1 MRRALGFA
9 ILVTLVRRLPSSR
22 LLLVGLAMMLVATAC
37 GARLSGKELAEANG
51 KGASGVSAGA
61 GSDLQG
67 ADTQTADA
75 ANTSS
80 GSATGAASGPS
91 GGGSQSNRA
100 SGPANQAA
108 GGGSSA
114 CAAAGGNTDV
124 GVTANSITLGNVSL
138 LTGPVPGLFKGAVV
152 GTQAFFAYQNS
163 LGGVCG
169 RKLQL
174 DARDDQF
181 DANQNKAQYQDLTG
195 KAFGYVGSFSVV
207 DDGGAQ
213 VLNAHPDIPD
223 VSQALSR
230 SHVAVPNNFSIAP
243 IVPGWRLGSL
253 NYFKAKYPPDVIQ
266 HMAYFVEN
274 AQSAVDAVEGEVK
287 AAESVGYKFVYH
299 RTIEPTEANFS
310 SDVVAMQQNG
320 VKGIFFAGEV
330 GVFVRMAKAM
340 KQQNFSVP
348 FANWGANAYDP
359 AFVTSDAA
367 PATNGAILDQQLAM
381 YAGEDSTLPEVQ
393 LFDSWLKRTSPGQRP
408 DIFAAYGWE
417 SGRLFVQALTAAGP
431 KPTRANV
438 MAELKKI
445 DNFDGNGMLAP
456 AGPASKRP
464 PTCFMIMTVQNGR
477 FVRTDPPSGFICNQ
491 GGYYRI

>member
-1 MRRALGFA
+1 VSAGSA
-9 ILVTLVRRLPSSR
+9 SD
-22 LLLVGLAMMLVATAC
+22 VGGADAQAADAGAAGGAGAT
-37 GARLSGKELAEANG
+37 G
-51 KGASGVSAGA
+51 GASGGGAA
-61 GSDLQG
+61 GSQG
-67 ADTQTADA
+67 
-75 ANTSS
+75 
-80 GSATGAASGPS
+80 
-91 GGGSQSNRA
+91 NRA
-100 SGPANQAA
+100 GGATQAA
-108 GGGSSA
+108 GGGASS
-114 CAAAGGNTDV
+114 CGAAGGATDV
-124 GVTANSITLGNVSL
+124 GVANDKVTLGNVSL
-138 LTGPVPGLFKGAVV
+138 LTGPVPGLFKGAVI

-181 DANQNKAQYQDLTG
+181 DSNQNKAQYQDLLG
-195 KAFGYVGSFSVV
+195 KAFAMVGSFSVV

-213 VLNAHPDIPD
+213 VLNAHPEMPD

-253 NYFKAKYPPDVIQ
+253 NYFKAKYPPDVVE

-274 AQSAVDAVEGEVK
+274 AQSAVDAVDGEIK

-310 SDVVAMQQNG
+310 SDVVSMQRAG

-359 AFVTSDAA
+359 AFVTADAA
-367 PATNGAILDQQLAM
+367 SATNGSILDQQLAM
-381 YAGEDSTLPEVQ
+381 YGGEDSNLPEVQ
-393 LFDSWLKRTSPGQRP
+393 LFNSWLKRTAPGQHP

-417 SGRLFVQALTAAGP
+417 SARLFVQALTAAGA
-431 KPTRANV
+431 KPTRAGL

-464 PTCFMIMTVQNGR
+464 PTCFMIINVQNGK
-477 FVRTDPPSGFICNQ
+477 FVRADPPSGFICDK
-491 GGYYRI
+491 GGYFRV

>member
-1 MRRALGFA
+1 MRS
-9 ILVTLVRRLPSSR
+9 LPSTR
-22 LLLVGLAMMLVATAC
+22 LAFVAVVMMLIATAC
-37 GARLSGKELAEANG
+37 GARLNSQELRQASGRSS
-51 KGASGVSAGA
+51 GASSET
-61 GSDLQG
+61 GSDVQA
-67 ADTQTADA
+67 ADQQVADA
-75 ANTSS
+75 GGGTTGGATGTGGTAS
-80 GSATGAASGPS
+80 GSGSQAKG
-91 GGGSQSNRA
+91 GGGS
-100 SGPANQAA
+100 GTQAA
-108 GGGSSA
+108 AAASPCADGGS
-114 CAAAGGNTDV
+114 TDV
-124 GVTANSITLGNVSL
+124 GVTGNSITLGNVSL

-181 DANQNKAQYQDLTG
+181 DSNQNRAQYQDLIG
-195 KAFGYVGSFSVV
+195 KTFGLVGSFSVV

-213 VLNAHPDIPD
+213 VLSAHPDVPD

-230 SHVAVPNNFSIAP
+230 NHVTVANNFSIAP

-253 NYFKAKYPPDVIQ
+253 NYFKEKFPPDVIQ
-266 HMAYFVEN
+266 HMAYFVEDT
-274 AQSAVDAVEGEVK
+274 QSAIDAIDGEIK
-287 AAESVGYKFVYH
+287 AAQSVGYKFVYH
-299 RTIEPTEANFS
+299 RTVEPTEANFS

-340 KQQNFSVP
+340 KQQGFSVP

-359 AFVTSDAA
+359 AFITSDAQS
-367 PATNGAILDQQLAM
+367 ATNGALLDQQLAM

-393 LFDSWLKRTSPGQRP
+393 LFNTWLKRTSPGQHP

-417 SGRLFVQALTAAGP
+417 SARLFVQALTAAGA
-431 KPTRANV
+431 KPTRASV
-438 MAELKKI
+438 MAQLKKI

-464 PTCFMIMTVQNGR
+464 PTCFIIIKVDNGK
-477 FVRTDPPSGFICNQ
+477 FVRADPPSGFICDK
-491 GGYYRI
+491 GGYFRE

>member
-1 MRRALGFA
+1 M
-9 ILVTLVRRLPSSR
+9 V
-22 LLLVGLAMMLVATAC
+22 LLASAC
-37 GARLSGKELAEANG
+37 GARLTDKELAEANG
-51 KGASGVSAGA
+51 SGARAVAV
-61 GSDLQG
+61 QG
-67 ADTQTADA
+67 ADTGGGDQAAADSGA
-75 ANTSS
+75 A
-80 GSATGAASGPS
+80 GGAAATGGSTGGATGGSQGRAASG
-91 GGGSQSNRA
+91 GGQAAAPGSS
-100 SGPANQAA
+100 SCGAA
-108 GGGSSA
+108 GGG
-114 CAAAGGNTDV
+114 TDV

-138 LTGPVPGLFKGAVV
+138 LTGPVPGLFKGAVA

-181 DANQNKAQYQDLTG
+181 DTNQNRAQYQDLLGT
-195 KAFGYVGSFSVV
+195 AFGFVGSFSVV

-213 VLNAHPDIPD
+213 VLGQHPDVPD

-230 SHVAVPNNFSIAP
+230 NHVALPNNFSIAP

-253 NYFKAKYPPDVIQ
+253 NYFKAKFGLDVVE

-274 AQSAVDAVEGEVK
+274 AQSAVDAVDGEIK
-287 AAESVGYKFVYH
+287 GAESVGYKFVYH

-310 SDVVAMQQNG
+310 SDVVSMQRAG
-320 VKGIFFAGEV
+320 VKGIFFGGET

-340 KQQNFSVP
+340 KQQNFAVP

-367 PATNGAILDQQLAM
+367 PATNGSILDQQLAM
-381 YAGEDSTLPEVQ
+381 YAGEDNIPEVQ
-393 LFDSWLKRTSPGQRP
+393 LFDKWLKQVAPDRKP

-431 KPTRANV
+431 KPTRPSV

-456 AGPASKRP
+456 SGPASKRP
-464 PTCFMIMTVQNGR
+464 PTCFMIINVQGGKFMR
-477 FVRTDPPSGFICNQ
+477 ADPPSGFICDR
-491 GGYYRI
+491 GGYFRI

>member
-1 MRRALGFA
+1 MTQARTLALA
-9 ILVTLVRRLPSSR
+9 
-22 LLLVGLAMMLVATAC
+22 LAMMLVAGAC
-37 GARLSGKELAEANG
+37 GARLSKNELAQ
-51 KGASGVSAGA
+51 ASGGSGSGVAAGA
-61 GSDLQG
+61 AATEGDQG
-67 ADTQTADA
+67 PTTDVTVAGGAT
-75 ANTSS
+75 
-80 GSATGAASGPS
+80 ATGGGAAAGGTQGRAASS
-91 GGGSQSNRA
+91 GGGQA
-100 SGPANQAA
+100 AA
-108 GGGSSA
+108 GGGSG
-114 CAAAGGNTDV
+114 CAPQGGNTDV
-124 GVTANSITLGNVSL
+124 GVTGTSITLGNVSL
-138 LTGPVPGLFKGAVV
+138 LTGPVPGLFKGAVA

-163 LGGVCG
+163 QGGVCG

-181 DANQNKAQYQDLTG
+181 DTNQNKAQYQDLIS
-195 KAFGYVGSFSVV
+195 KAFGFVGSFSVV

-213 VLNAHPDIPD
+213 VLSQHPDVPD

-230 SHVAVPNNFSIAP
+230 SHVAIANNFSIAP

-253 NYFKAKYPPDVIQ
+253 NYFKAKFGAPVIE

-274 AQSAVDAVEGEVK
+274 AQSAVDAIDGEIK
-287 AAESVGYKFVYH
+287 AAQSVGYKFDYH
-299 RTIEPTEANFS
+299 RVIEPTEANFS
-310 SDVVAMQQNG
+310 SDVVNMQQRG
-320 VKGIFFAGEV
+320 VKGIFFAGET

-381 YAGEDSTLPEVQ
+381 YAGEDAIPEVQ
-393 LFDSWLKRTSPGQRP
+393 LFQSWLKRVAPGQHT

-417 SGRLFVQALTAAGP
+417 SGRLFVQALSAAGP
-431 KPTRANV
+431 KPTRGGV

-464 PTCFMIMTVQNGR
+464 PTCFMIIKVEGGKFIR
-477 FVRTDPPSGFICNQ
+477 ADPPSGFICDQ
-491 GGYYRI
+491 GGYFRV